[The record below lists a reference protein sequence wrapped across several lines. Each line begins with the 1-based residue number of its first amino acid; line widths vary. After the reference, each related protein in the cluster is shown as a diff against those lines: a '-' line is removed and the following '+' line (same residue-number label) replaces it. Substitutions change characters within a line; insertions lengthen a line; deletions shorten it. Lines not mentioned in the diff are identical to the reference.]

1 MGTYTCSYIKRSG
14 GSYKKTRRIFMI
26 KNKSDLNDEF
36 LKDFPKIYQNP
47 SSTNSYLAENT
58 SRVEKKI
65 LNYFKQYNL
74 NKDFVIYANGGF
86 GRKELYPSSDID
98 ISIIQKNKKAK
109 KIENLEKFIAKLW
122 DLGFQVGHSVRTIKD
137 IKKVTKDD
145 PKEFTS
151 YLTRRALITN
161 NAIDKEITSSLQ
173 KIWSKRKFYK
183 IKLLEQKDRYKSFY
197 STAYNL
203 EPDLK
208 ESPGCLRDF
217 QTALWI
223 LQHCFDLKN
232 IKEIIDSYNF
242 VKTLRYITNTLSS
255 RNRLTFEL
263 QLEIALKANIN
274 EGTRKRSVEKMMQK
288 FYENASNLT
297 NFNQQVFNKFEEQN
311 AFSLKKN
318 IGDYYI
324 KGDKIGIN
332 PKINLSNRKD
342 LIFGIYNFIGSN
354 KKINTIDTNTVSLL
368 KNNLKLINKKFKEDQ
383 IYANQFL
390 EIFRSKY
397 NLSSILKSM
406 KAIGIIQ
413 KYVDEFNEVIGQM
426 QFDLFHVYTVD
437 EHTFKVVRN
446 MRQMHIHYAEE
457 FKLEHELINKLP
469 KIEILYLAGLF
480 HDLGKGKGGDHSKIG
495 AKTSLQFA
503 KKIGLSRADAD
514 LISWLVLNHLE
525 MSSISQ
531 KKDISDPDTI
541 NTFSELV
548 ITTERLDYLYLLT
561 INDIRA
567 TNPALWNG
575 WKHGLL
581 RDLFLLT
588 RSKLNKEPIKTIKEI
603 SKDRKINLVKNY
615 TNLNEK
621 KEIQNY
627 LKLFDDAYFSKN
639 NLERLSWQSD
649 LILKAAMSSSVIG
662 CRKCF
667 GNLLEIF
674 IKTDNFYGLFLK
686 LVEVLEISGLEII
699 DANISTS
706 SNKAIAANTFIAKF
720 SHHDRALSKSEV
732 KDLQLKI
739 NNNFH
744 NFSKQ
749 KKKVH
754 KKKKGINTF
763 NKNINITNI
772 EETSKKRNFLTIE
785 TSDSPGLLIKI
796 AKILHEN
803 GTSIYS
809 ARINTL
815 GDRVEDTFEIED
827 MTLSSVSKN
836 KIEKISNSLKETI

>member
-1 MGTYTCSYIKRSG
+1 
-14 GSYKKTRRIFMI
+14 MI
-26 KNKSDLNDEF
+26 KNESNLNDDF
-36 LKDFPKIYQNP
+36 LNNFPKIYQTP
-47 SSTNSYLAENT
+47 SLTNDYLAKNT

-74 NKDFVIYANGGF
+74 SKDFVIYANGGF

-98 ISIIQKNKKAK
+98 ISIIHKNNKPK

-122 DLGFQVGHSVRTIKD
+122 DLGYQIGHSVRSIKD
-137 IKKVTKDD
+137 IKKITKDD
-145 PKEFTS
+145 AKEFTS

-161 NAIDKEITSSLQ
+161 NTIDKEITSVLQ
-173 KIWSKRKFYK
+173 KIWSKKKFCK
-183 IKLLEQKDRYKSFY
+183 VKLLEQEDRYKSFY

-232 IKEIIDSYNF
+232 IKEIKNSKEFADNLDEIIDSYNF
-242 VKTLRYITNTLSS
+242 VKSLRYITNTLSS

-263 QLEIALKANIN
+263 QIEIALKANIS
-274 EGTRKRSVEKMMQK
+274 EETRKRSVEKMMQK

-297 NFNQQVFNKFEEQN
+297 NFNQHVFKKFDEQN
-311 AFSLKKN
+311 SFSLTKN

-332 PKINLSNRKD
+332 PKINLSDRKD
-342 LIFGIYNFIGSN
+342 LIFGIYNYIGSS
-354 KKINTIDTNTVSLL
+354 KKVNAIDTNTVSLL
-368 KNNLKLINKKFKEDQ
+368 KNNLDLINNKFKEDRV
-383 IYANQFL
+383 YANQFL

-413 KYVDEFNEVIGQM
+413 RYVDEFNKVIGQM

-446 MRQMHIHYAEE
+446 MRQMKIHFKNE
-457 FKLEHELINKLP
+457 FKLEHELINRLP

-495 AKTSLQFA
+495 AEISYNFA
-503 KKIGLSRADAD
+503 KKIGLSKADAD
-514 LISWLVLNHLE
+514 LISWLVLHHLE

-531 KKDISDPDTI
+531 KKDISDMGTI
-541 NTFSELV
+541 EEFASLAK
-548 ITTERLDYLYLLT
+548 TTERLDYLYLLT
-561 INDIRA
+561 VNDIRA

-581 RDLFLLT
+581 RDLFILT
-588 RSKLNKEPIKTIKEI
+588 RSKINKEPVQTTKEI
-603 SKDRKINLVKNY
+603 TDDRKKNCISLFKKEEDRKKIKNY
-615 TNLNEK
+615 LEV
-621 KEIQNY
+621 
-627 LKLFDDAYFSKN
+627 FDDSFFTKN
-639 NLERLSWQSD
+639 NLDKLKWQCG
-649 LILKAAMSSSVIG
+649 LIFDSELKKTVIG
-662 CRKCF
+662 ARKCF
-667 GNLLEIF
+667 DSLLEIF
-674 IKTDNFYGLFLK
+674 IKTENFDGLFLK
-686 LVEVLEISGLEII
+686 LVQVFQLSGLEII

-706 SNKAIAANTFIAKF
+706 TNKNIAANTFIAKYSF
-720 SHHDRALSKSEV
+720 HDRPLSNTEV
-732 KDLQLKI
+732 QDIKLKI
-739 NNNFH
+739 SH
-744 NFSKQ
+744 NLKNLDTQ
-749 KKKVH
+749 KKELVF
-754 KKKKGINTF
+754 KKKKNESFGKPFKIS
-763 NKNINITNI
+763 NI
-772 EETSKKRNFLTIE
+772 EQKDKKRNLLTIE
-785 TSDSPGLLIKI
+785 TADSPGLLVKI
-796 AKILHEN
+796 AKTFFEN
-803 GTSIYS
+803 GISIYS

-827 MTLSSVSKN
+827 MALSSVSN
-836 KIEKISNSLKETI
+836 KKIKKISDSLKETL

>member
-1 MGTYTCSYIKRSG
+1 
-14 GSYKKTRRIFMI
+14 MI
-26 KNKSDLNDEF
+26 KNQSNLDDEF
-36 LKDFPKIYQNP
+36 LYNFPKIYQTP
-47 SSTNSYLAENT
+47 SLINDCLAQNT
-58 SRVEKKI
+58 SRIEKKI
-65 LNYFKQYNL
+65 LNYFKQYDL
-74 NKDFVIYANGGF
+74 DKDFVIYANGGF

-98 ISIIQKNKKAK
+98 ISIIYKNNKTE
-109 KIENLEKFIAKLW
+109 KIQNLEKFIANLW
-122 DLGFQVGHSVRTIKD
+122 DLGFQVGHSVRTLKD

-161 NAIDKEITSSLQ
+161 NNIDKEITNALR

-183 IKLLEQKDRYKSFY
+183 VKLLEQKERYKSFY

-232 IKEIIDSYNF
+232 IEEIKNSKEFGDNFDKVIDSYNF
-242 VKTLRYITNTLSS
+242 VKTLRYITNSLSL

-263 QLEIALKANIN
+263 QMEIALKAGLN

-297 NFNQQVFNKFEEQN
+297 NFNQHVFNKFEEQN
-311 AFSLKKN
+311 SFGIKKN
-318 IGDYYI
+318 IGDFYI

-332 PKINLSNRKD
+332 PKINLSERKD
-342 LIFGIYNFIGSN
+342 LIFGIFNYIGSN
-354 KKINTIDTNTVSLL
+354 KKVNSIDTNTVSLL
-368 KNNLKLINKKFKEDQ
+368 KNNLNLINKKFKDEQ
-383 IYANQFL
+383 FYANQFL

-397 NLSSILKSM
+397 NLSSILKAM
-406 KAIGIIQ
+406 KTIGIIQ
-413 KYVDEFNEVIGQM
+413 KYIDEFNEVIGQM

-446 MRQMHIHYAEE
+446 MRQMKIHFKDE
-457 FKLEHELINKLP
+457 FKLEYELINRLP

-495 AKTSLQFA
+495 AKTSYNFA
-503 KKIGLSRADAD
+503 KKIGLSKADAE
-514 LISWLVLNHLE
+514 LISWLVLHHLE

-531 KKDISDPDTI
+531 KKDISDMDTI
-541 NTFSELV
+541 EEFANLAG
-548 ITTERLDYLYLLT
+548 TTEKLDYLYLLT
-561 INDIRA
+561 VNDIRA

-581 RDLFLLT
+581 RDLFILT
-588 RSKLNKEPIKTIKEI
+588 RSKINKEPLQSTREI
-603 SKDRKINLVKNY
+603 TEDRKKNCIKSFEDETDKKKIKNY
-615 TNLNEK
+615 L
-621 KEIQNY
+621 EI
-627 LKLFDDAYFSKN
+627 FEDSFFTKN
-639 NLERLSWQSD
+639 NLDKLKWQCS
-649 LILKAAMSSSVIG
+649 LVINSEINKTVIDA
-662 CRKCF
+662 RKCF
-667 GNLLEIF
+667 DNLLEIF
-674 IKTDNFYGLFLK
+674 IKTENFDGLFLK
-686 LVEVLEISGLEII
+686 LVQVFQLSGLEII

-706 SNKAIAANTFIAKF
+706 KNKAIAANTFIAKYSF
-720 SHHDRALSKSEV
+720 HDRSLSIAEV
-732 KDLQLKI
+732 QDIKLKI
-739 NNNFH
+739 SKNFNNLDG
-744 NFSKQ
+744 Q
-749 KKKVH
+749 TKKLML
-754 KKKKGINTF
+754 KKKKNESFGKPFKISNVEQ
-763 NKNINITNI
+763 KD
-772 EETSKKRNFLTIE
+772 KKRNLLTIE
-785 TSDSPGLLIKI
+785 TSDSPGLLVKI

-827 MTLSSVSKN
+827 MTLSSVSSK
-836 KIEKISNSLKETI
+836 KIKKISDTLKETI

>member
-1 MGTYTCSYIKRSG
+1 
-14 GSYKKTRRIFMI
+14 MI

-36 LKDFPKIYQNP
+36 LKNFPKIYQNP
-47 SSTNSYLAENT
+47 SSTNNYLAENT
-58 SRVEKKI
+58 SLIEEKI
-65 LNYFKQYNL
+65 LNYFKQYEL
-74 NKDFVIYANGGF
+74 DKDFAIYANGGF

-98 ISIIQKNKKAK
+98 ISIIHKNKKAK

-122 DLGFQVGHSVRTIKD
+122 DLGFQVGHSVRTLKD
-137 IKKVTKDD
+137 IKKITRDD

-161 NAIDKEITSSLQ
+161 NDIDKEITFTLQ

-183 IKLLEQKDRYKSFY
+183 VKLLEQKDRYKSFY

-232 IKEIIDSYNF
+232 IKEIKNSKEFGDNIDEIIDSYNF

-354 KKINTIDTNTVSLL
+354 KKINAIDTNTVSLL

-413 KYVDEFNEVIGQM
+413 KYVDEFNEVVGQM

-446 MRQMHIHYAEE
+446 MRQMKIHFKDE
-457 FKLEHELINKLP
+457 FKLEHELINRLP

-495 AKTSLQFA
+495 AKTSYNFA
-503 KKIGLSRADAD
+503 KKIGLSKADAD
-514 LISWLVLNHLE
+514 LISWLVLHHLE

-531 KKDISDPDTI
+531 KKDISDMDTI
-541 NTFSELV
+541 EEFASLAG
-548 ITTERLDYLYLLT
+548 TTEKLDYLYLLT
-561 INDIRA
+561 VNDIRA

-581 RDLFLLT
+581 KDLFILT
-588 RSKLNKEPIKTIKEI
+588 RSKINKEPVQTIKEI
-603 SKDRKINLVKNY
+603 TEDRKKNCIRSFKE
-615 TNLNEK
+615 EK
-621 KEIQNY
+621 DKEKIENY
-627 LKLFDDAYFSKN
+627 LGIFDDSFFTKN
-639 NLERLSWQSD
+639 NLDKLKWQCS
-649 LILKAAMSSSVIG
+649 LVLHSEINKTVIDA
-662 CRKCF
+662 RKCF
-667 GNLLEIF
+667 DNLLEIF
-674 IKTDNFYGLFLK
+674 IKTENFDGLFLK
-686 LVEVLEISGLEII
+686 LVQVFQLSGLEII

-706 SNKAIAANTFIAKF
+706 TNKTLAANTFIAKYSF
-720 SHHDRALSKSEV
+720 HDRPLNNTEV
-732 KDLQLKI
+732 QDIKLKI
-739 NNNFH
+739 SNNF
-744 NFSKQ
+744 NNLETQ
-749 KKKVH
+749 TKKLVF
-754 KKKKGINTF
+754 KKKKNESFGKPFKISNVEQ
-763 NKNINITNI
+763 KD
-772 EETSKKRNFLTIE
+772 KKRNLLTIE
-785 TSDSPGLLIKI
+785 TADSPGLLVKI
-796 AKILHEN
+796 AETLHEN

-827 MTLSSVSKN
+827 MTLSSVSSK
-836 KIEKISNSLKETI
+836 KIKKISDSLKETM

>member
-1 MGTYTCSYIKRSG
+1 M
-14 GSYKKTRRIFMI
+14 
-26 KNKSDLNDEF
+26 
-36 LKDFPKIYQNP
+36 
-47 SSTNSYLAENT
+47 
-58 SRVEKKI
+58 
-65 LNYFKQYNL
+65 
-74 NKDFVIYANGGF
+74 
-86 GRKELYPSSDID
+86 
-98 ISIIQKNKKAK
+98 
-109 KIENLEKFIAKLW
+109 
-122 DLGFQVGHSVRTIKD
+122 
-137 IKKVTKDD
+137 
-145 PKEFTS
+145 
-151 YLTRRALITN
+151 
-161 NAIDKEITSSLQ
+161 
-173 KIWSKRKFYK
+173 
-183 IKLLEQKDRYKSFY
+183 RYKWKLQNK
-197 STAYNL
+197 AM
-203 EPDLK
+203 LK
-208 ESPGCLRDF
+208 E
-217 QTALWI
+217 
-223 LQHCFDLKN
+223 
-232 IKEIIDSYNF
+232 
-242 VKTLRYITNTLSS
+242 
-255 RNRLTFEL
+255 
-263 QLEIALKANIN
+263 
-274 EGTRKRSVEKMMQK
+274 GTTKRSVEKLMQK
-288 FYENASNLT
+288 FYENASNLS
-297 NFNQQVFNKFEEQN
+297 NFNNHVFEKFKEQN
-311 AFSLKKN
+311 QFAITKNHGNFFIRGNKIGFKKN
-318 IGDYYI
+318 
-324 KGDKIGIN
+324 
-332 PKINLSNRKD
+332 INLSNKKE
-342 LIFGIYNFIGSN
+342 LIFDIFIAIGAS
-354 KKINTIDTNTVSLL
+354 KKINAIETSTMSLL
-368 KNNLKLINKKFKEDQ
+368 KNNLNLIDAEFRNDLKYSSK
-383 IYANQFL
+383 FL
-390 EIFRSKY
+390 EILKSQY

-406 KAIGIIQ
+406 KSIGIIQ
-413 KYVDEFNEVIGQM
+413 KYIPEFEEVVGQM

-541 NTFSELV
+541 NTFAELV

-588 RSKLNKEPIKTIKEI
+588 RSKLNKEPLKTIKEI
-603 SKDRKINLVKNY
+603 SKDRKNNLVKNY

-674 IKTDNFYGLFLK
+674 IKTDNFDGLFLK

-720 SHHDRALSKSEV
+720 SHHDRGLSKSEV

-739 NNNFH
+739 NDNFH
-744 NFSKQ
+744 NFSTQ

-754 KKKKGINTF
+754 RKKKNIDTF

-772 EETSKKRNFLTIE
+772 EEASKKRNFLTIE

-796 AKILHEN
+796 AKVLHEN

>member
-1 MGTYTCSYIKRSG
+1 
-14 GSYKKTRRIFMI
+14 
-26 KNKSDLNDEF
+26 
-36 LKDFPKIYQNP
+36 
-47 SSTNSYLAENT
+47 
-58 SRVEKKI
+58 
-65 LNYFKQYNL
+65 
-74 NKDFVIYANGGF
+74 
-86 GRKELYPSSDID
+86 
-98 ISIIQKNKKAK
+98 
-109 KIENLEKFIAKLW
+109 
-122 DLGFQVGHSVRTIKD
+122 
-137 IKKVTKDD
+137 
-145 PKEFTS
+145 
-151 YLTRRALITN
+151 
-161 NAIDKEITSSLQ
+161 
-173 KIWSKRKFYK
+173 
-183 IKLLEQKDRYKSFY
+183 
-197 STAYNL
+197 
-203 EPDLK
+203 
-208 ESPGCLRDF
+208 
-217 QTALWI
+217 
-223 LQHCFDLKN
+223 
-232 IKEIIDSYNF
+232 
-242 VKTLRYITNTLSS
+242 
-255 RNRLTFEL
+255 
-263 QLEIALKANIN
+263 
-274 EGTRKRSVEKMMQK
+274 
-288 FYENASNLT
+288 
-297 NFNQQVFNKFEEQN
+297 
-311 AFSLKKN
+311 
-318 IGDYYI
+318 
-324 KGDKIGIN
+324 
-332 PKINLSNRKD
+332 
-342 LIFGIYNFIGSN
+342 
-354 KKINTIDTNTVSLL
+354 
-368 KNNLKLINKKFKEDQ
+368 
-383 IYANQFL
+383 
-390 EIFRSKY
+390 
-397 NLSSILKSM
+397 
-406 KAIGIIQ
+406 
-413 KYVDEFNEVIGQM
+413 M

-446 MRQMHIHYAEE
+446 MRQMHIHYSEE

-615 TNLNEK
+615 TDFNEK

-649 LILKAAMSSSVIG
+649 LILKAAKSSSVIG

-674 IKTDNFYGLFLK
+674 IKTDNFDGLFLK

-749 KKKVH
+749 KK
-754 KKKKGINTF
+754 
-763 NKNINITNI
+763 
-772 EETSKKRNFLTIE
+772 
-785 TSDSPGLLIKI
+785 
-796 AKILHEN
+796 
-803 GTSIYS
+803 Y
-809 ARINTL
+809 
-815 GDRVEDTFEIED
+815 
-827 MTLSSVSKN
+827 
-836 KIEKISNSLKETI
+836 